1 MGKCKKTTTPDEMV
15 DEELL
20 SLGVNYVDH
29 TKDIPKDGAFY
40 PVPDQMEEKV
50 LKYWKKCRTKDI
62 AMAGCGLAAADSLLI
77 YMCMTGKIEL
87 VYGLVFLAAASA
99 FFGGRLHRACV

>member
-1 MGKCKKTTTPDEMV
+1 MRKYEKPTTPDEMV

-20 SLGVNYVDH
+20 GLGVNYVDR
-29 TKDIPKDGAFY
+29 TKDIPGDGAFY

-50 LKYWKKCRTKDI
+50 LKHWKKCRAKAI
-62 AMAGCGLAAADSLLI
+62 AMAGCGLAVADGLLI